1 MTLTNKTGNLVLPF
15 YFLWLVSRFLPN
27 KTLSFILGLL
37 RWGLLRGVPAG
48 FSFPRPKYKTAPA
61 PLDCKTV
68 RIFAYSSTREQSN
81 KRSGTQLKTESE
93 TWGETLK
100 IRTVRFAYFFL
111 SPHTP
116 YGRVRLPRFARVR
129 LLRHYLPISLLI
141 LRKKT
146 RLFCSLLLLQAGGH
160 LSWGHY
166 QPPSLLKGLSHAI
179 CFLFKKTKT
188 FFPSLNS
195 NIMAPTSFG
204 IFKRLRYI
212 VTTDSKNGHDWIS
225 KKSGNFFKF

>member
-1 MTLTNKTGNLVLPF
+1 M
-15 YFLWLVSRFLPN
+15 
-27 KTLSFILGLL
+27 GLL

-48 FSFPRPKYKTAPA
+48 FSFPRPKCKTAPA

-116 YGRVRLPRFARVR
+116 YGHVRLARFARVR
-129 LLRHYLPISLLI
+129 LLRHALPISLLI
-141 LRKKT
+141 LRKKPT
-146 RLFCSLLLLQAGGH
+146 VLQSTAPPGGR
-160 LSWGHY
+160 
-166 QPPSLLKGLSHAI
+166 A
-179 CFLFKKTKT
+179 
-188 FFPSLNS
+188 
-195 NIMAPTSFG
+195 
-204 IFKRLRYI
+204 FKRGVLPATLVKPETVINGAKSRYLL
-212 VTTDSKNGHDWIS
+212 S
-225 KKSGNFFKF
+225 F